1 MRRSACVS
9 AVVFAALFA
18 FAGEVRAQA
27 PLETLPPSSPP
38 TGTPTS
44 PPPAQQGTPT
54 SPPPAQQGTPTSP
67 PPMGAQLP
75 PGAQPGTPQ
84 AAQGE
89 PRPAGGPRG
98 AHGRRHGTNEEG
110 DDEDEEGRLRIGF
123 NINAGVGSGGDLSG
137 PALGGT
143 FRIGWQFSRLVAVY
157 GQISPYAWVAKNS
170 KQTVSLSAI
179 AGYQFTPMASVT
191 PVDLLEIAAG
201 PSLDL
206 LSGGNTSGNVSGNT
220 ASASIGAF
228 SGTYFAVHGRVA
240 LHLGSRNEETGRR
253 RGFTLGLDIHP
264 TFTPGTAVTFYTLG
278 LGYDWL

>member
-9 AVVFAALFA
+9 AVVFAGIFA

-27 PLETLPPSSPP
+27 PLQALPPSSPP

-44 PPPAQQGTPT
+44 PPPE
-54 SPPPAQQGTPTSP
+54 
-67 PPMGAQLP
+67 GAQV
-75 PGAQPGTPQ
+75 QPGPT
-84 AAQGE
+84 
-89 PRPAGGPRG
+89 GGPRG
-98 AHGRRHGTNEEG
+98 PRREG
-110 DDEDEEGRLRIGF
+110 DEDGEDEEGRLRIGF
-123 NINAGVGSGGDLSG
+123 NANVGVGSGGDLSG

-157 GQISPYAWVAKNS
+157 GQISPYAWVASDS
-170 KQTVSLSAI
+170 KLSSVSLSAI

-201 PSLDL
+201 PSFDL
-206 LSGGNTSGNVSGNT
+206 LSGGGASTSVAGNT

-240 LHLGSRNEETGRR
+240 LHFGSRNAETGRR

>member
-9 AVVFAALFA
+9 AVVFAGIFA

-27 PLETLPPSSPP
+27 PLEPLPPSSPTGTPTSPP

-44 PPPAQQGTPT
+44 PPAGTPT
-54 SPPPAQQGTPTSP
+54 SPPAGT
-67 PPMGAQLP
+67 QLP
-75 PGAQPGTPQ
+75 PGALPGAQQQPGPT
-84 AAQGE
+84 GE
-89 PRPAGGPRG
+89 PRGPR
-98 AHGRRHGTNEEG
+98 REG
-110 DDEDEEGRLRIGF
+110 DEDNDDEAGRLRMGF
-123 NINAGVGSGGDLSG
+123 NVNVGVGSGGDLSG

-157 GQISPYAWVAKNS
+157 GQISPYAWVASDS
-170 KQTVSLSAI
+170 KLSSVSLSAI

-191 PVDLLEIAAG
+191 PADILEIAAG

-206 LSGGNTSGNVSGNT
+206 LSGGGGSTSVSGNT

-228 SGTYFAVHGRVA
+228 SGAYFALHGRVA
-240 LHLGSRNEETGRR
+240 LHFGSRSERTGRR
-253 RGFTLGLDIHP
+253 HGFTLGADIHP
-264 TFTPGTAVTFYTLG
+264 TFTPGTAITFYTLG